1 MRKLLFVFCLLI
13 SAISISAQSNDELLY
28 DATIEP
34 CSVGSYARF
43 YAYTFDDVYYLV
55 LAFQDTGK
63 NNLIANCIVK
73 FKMNDGSVLK
83 LIGVDRSI
91 QSSSSAVHLGFGYSV
106 ASSSDTHFVVFP
118 ITQDEINQFQ
128 CGVSK
133 VAINTIPVVY
143 ERSQWSGKKKF
154 GQRIYEAFKVIKN
167 EFDD

>member
-1 MRKLLFVFCLLI
+1 MKKLLLVFCLFI
-13 SAISISAQSNDELLY
+13 SAVSIQAQSKDDIYE
-28 DATIEP
+28 ATIEP
-34 CSVGSYARF
+34 CSVGSYAEF
-43 YAYTFDDVYYLV
+43 FAYTFDNVYYLI
-55 LAFQDTGK
+55 LAFQDAGR

-83 LIGVDRSI
+83 LTGVDRSV
-91 QSSSSAVHLGFGYSV
+91 QSSSSAIHWGFGYSTG
-106 ASSSDTHFVVFP
+106 SSTDTHYAVFP
-118 ITQDEINQFQ
+118 ITQDEIEMFKV
-128 CGVSK
+128 GVSK

>member
-1 MRKLLFVFCLLI
+1 MKKLIFVFYLLI
-13 SAISISAQSNDELLY
+13 SAITIQAQSKDDIYE
-28 DATIEP
+28 ATIEP
-34 CSVGSYARF
+34 CSVGSYAEF

-55 LAFQDTGK
+55 LAFRDSGR
-63 NNLIANCIVK
+63 NNLIDNCIVK

-83 LIGVDRSI
+83 LTGVDRSV
-91 QSSSSAVHLGFGYSV
+91 QSSSSAVHVGFGYSV
-106 ASSSDTHFVVFP
+106 GSSTDTHYAVFP
-118 ITQDEINQFQ
+118 ITQDEIELFKV
-128 CGVSK
+128 GVSK